1 MKAVLVRRVGGP
13 EVLEPVDVPA
23 PVAGRGEVCVDVAA
37 AGVNFIDV
45 YHRSGKYPLP
55 LPFVAGCEGA
65 GTVSMVG
72 DGVGD
77 VAVGDH
83 VVWALEPG
91 TGYAEQVVVRADRV
105 VPVPDGV
112 DDETA
117 VAVMLQGLTAQYL
130 ASSTYPVQPG
140 DAVLVHAAAG
150 GVGLLLTQVAVA
162 KGARVIATTSTTE
175 KAKLA
180 LAAGAA
186 DVILYGEADVTVEV
200 RRLTGGD
207 GVSVVYDGVGRAT
220 FAAGLDCLRHR
231 GTMVLYGAAS
241 GAPEPLD
248 PALLGAKGSLFLTRP
263 SLAHHIASREE
274 LLTRSEEL
282 FAMVVSGAL
291 KVRIGACYS
300 LAGAS
305 RAHQDLEGRRT
316 TGKSLIIPTA

>member
-55 LPFVAGCEGA
+55 LPFVAGCEAA
-65 GTVSMVG
+65 GTVSTVG

-77 VAVGDH
+77 VAVGDR
-83 VVWALEPG
+83 VVWAMEPG
-91 TGYAEQVVVRADRV
+91 TGYAEQAVVRADRV

-117 VAVMLQGLTAQYL
+117 AAIMLQGLTAQYL
-130 ASSTYPVQPG
+130 VSSTYEVQPG

-150 GVGLLLTQVAVA
+150 GVGLLLTQMAVA
-162 KGARVIATTSTTE
+162 RGARVIATTSTTE

-180 LAAGAA
+180 GAAGAS
-186 DVILYGEADVTVEV
+186 DVILYGDTDVTAEV

-207 GVSVVYDGVGRAT
+207 GVSVVYDGVGRST
-220 FAAGLDCLRHR
+220 FTGGLDCLRRR
-231 GTMVLYGAAS
+231 GTMVLYGASS
-241 GAPEPLD
+241 GAPDPLD
-248 PALLGAKGSLFLTRP
+248 PAVLGAKGSLFLTRP
-263 SLAHHIASREE
+263 SLAHHIDSRED
-274 LLTRSEEL
+274 LLIRSEEL
-282 FAMVVSGAL
+282 FAMVSSGAL
-291 KVRIGACYS
+291 KVRIGARYS
-300 LAGAS
+300 LADAS

-316 TGKSLIIPTA
+316 TGKSLIIPAA